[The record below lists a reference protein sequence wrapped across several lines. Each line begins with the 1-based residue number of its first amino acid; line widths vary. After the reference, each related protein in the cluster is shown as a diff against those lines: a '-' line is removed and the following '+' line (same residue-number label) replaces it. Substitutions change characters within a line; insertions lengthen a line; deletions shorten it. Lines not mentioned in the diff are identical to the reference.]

1 MAVFF
6 SLRGFV
12 EVYFTLIS
20 FSAVIKETNLKKKSK
35 NCNTLHE
42 AFVRV
47 IKQKRKKKKKQDFGE
62 SMINV
67 RGRYLKFFFIKVHII
82 LKISRYLDE
91 IKYRIKTSRIK

>member
-1 MAVFF
+1 M
-6 SLRGFV
+6 
-12 EVYFTLIS
+12 
-20 FSAVIKETNLKKKSK
+20 
-35 NCNTLHE
+35 
-42 AFVRV
+42 